1 MNQRKPRSGAAA
13 VELALMIS
21 IMFLIL
27 FGTID
32 FSRLFY
38 NAVTVMDAARAGV
51 QYGMQSS
58 AHAADMSGMETAAN
72 ENAQDLG
79 ANVSSTAERFCRC
92 NGGPKN
98 SDCLSLVGGCG
109 EAVEVYILV
118 RAENTFRTLAHV
130 PGIPDTVGMSK
141 GVVFRVQ

>member
-1 MNQRKPRSGAAA
+1 MNHRKPRRGAAML
-13 VELALMIS
+13 ELVLLIG
-21 IMFLIL
+21 ILLLIL

-38 NAVTVMDAARAGV
+38 SAVTVMDAARAGV

-92 NGGPKN
+92 DGRP
-98 SDCLSLVGGCG
+98 
-109 EAVEVYILV
+109 
-118 RAENTFRTLAHV
+118 
-130 PGIPDTVGMSK
+130 
-141 GVVFRVQ
+141 

>member
-1 MNQRKPRSGAAA
+1 MNDRKPQRGAAM
-13 VELALMIS
+13 VELALLVGILL
-21 IMFLIL
+21 LIL

-51 QYGMQSS
+51 QFGMQSS

-72 ENAQDLG
+72 DNAQDLG
-79 ANVSSTAERFCRC
+79 TNVSSTAERFCRC
-92 NGGPKN
+92 NGGPKD
-98 SDCLSLVGGCG
+98 SDCLGLAGSCG

-118 RAENTFRTLAHV
+118 RAQNDFETLAHV
-130 PGIPDTVGMSK
+130 PGIPDAVGMSK
-141 GVVFRVQ
+141 GVVVRVQ

>member
-1 MNQRKPRSGAAA
+1 MRHREPQRGAAM
-13 VELALMIS
+13 VELALLVGILL
-21 IMFLIL
+21 LIL

-38 NAVTVMDAARAGV
+38 NAVTVMDAARAGA

-92 NGGPKN
+92 NGGPKD
-98 SDCLSLVGGCG
+98 SDCLSLVGSCG

-118 RAENTFRTLAHV
+118 RAQNTFETLAHM